1 MNELV
6 NVKKRADR
14 LPKNHERD
22 GNIPDTTHP
31 NSSKIPEQR
40 SHQSKTREIKRHR
53 TVIDIKRLQ
62 TVQRIIAWLSAP
74 SRELPSTFRLGRL
87 QEHQQKQSRSVDSSR
102 LEKGKA
108 KL

>member
-1 MNELV
+1 MVTFPIQLIRTQARYENKDPI
-6 NVKKRADR
+6 NPR
-14 LPKNHERD
+14 HEKSNAI
-22 GNIPDTTHP
+22 G
-31 NSSKIPEQR
+31 
-40 SHQSKTREIKRHR
+40 

-102 LEKGKA
+102 LKKGKA